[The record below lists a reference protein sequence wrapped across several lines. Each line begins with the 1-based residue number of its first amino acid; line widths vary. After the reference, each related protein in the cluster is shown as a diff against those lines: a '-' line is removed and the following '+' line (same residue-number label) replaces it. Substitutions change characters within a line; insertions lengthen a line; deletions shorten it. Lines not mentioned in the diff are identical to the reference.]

1 MSALLTIEGV
11 SMRFGAYQALDRID
25 LAIQQGEF
33 VALLGPSGCGKTTLL
48 KSIAGFLKPE
58 VGRIL
63 IDGQDVSRLP
73 AHRRPLNTVFQ
84 NYALFPHMTVL
95 ENVAY
100 GPRRQG
106 ASKAQAADR
115 ARGALDMVGLAD
127 FGPRY
132 PREMSGGQQQRVAL
146 ARAIVNQ
153 PKLLLLDEPL
163 SALDLKLRKRMQLEL
178 KHLQARLGI
187 AFIFVTHDQEEAMT
201 MADRVVVMHAGRIE
215 AAQEQRRAGTQAHV
229 CQRLIGVPGAPGFG
243 DQQGL
248 QRAVNDQRGV
258 ARHVACVGQVVMDAV
273 RVESQGREAEQP
285 RFVDRRAAFALPAW
299 CLCGGWGGRA
309 AAFGAQEHHAIDF
322 GERHLAVLRPL
333 VLPAHE
339 DHGAATA
346 GLELHVGDARMALHH
361 LAKLHRRMPLVV
373 GAGPHHLRQRD
384 RRHQAVRGRVAF
396 ILQG

>member
-48 KSIAGFLKPE
+48 KSIAGFLQPE
-58 VGRIL
+58 SGRIL

-73 AHRRPLNTVFQ
+73 AHKRPLNTVFQ

-106 ASKAQAADR
+106 ASKSEAAER
-115 ARGALDMVGLAD
+115 ARDALDMVGLAD

-215 AAQEQRRAGTQAHV
+215 QVGAGADIYRQPATRFVAEF
-229 CQRLIGVPGAPGFG
+229 IGDANFIAYTVADDGALML
-243 DQQGL
+243 DAQGL
-248 QRAVNDQRGV
+248 RVPLAQRPAAGRG
-258 ARHVACVGQVVMDAV
+258 
-273 RVESQGREAEQP
+273 
-285 RFVDRRAAFALPAW
+285 
-299 CLCGGWGGRA
+299 
-309 AAFGAQEHHAIDF
+309 
-322 GERHLAVLRPL
+322 LAVLRPEDLKLCQRADAMLTGTVSDVINVGSHSMIHVDIGGQTL
-333 VLPAHE
+333 VAR
-339 DHGAATA
+339 HGGLAPGGLHA
-346 GLELHVGDARMALHH
+346 GGEVTLAFAPEHLHLIGGH
-361 LAKLHRRMPLVV
+361 P
-373 GAGPHHLRQRD
+373 
-384 RRHQAVRGRVAF
+384 
-396 ILQG
+396 

>member
-11 SMRFGAYQALDRID
+11 SMRFGAYQALDHID
-25 LAIQQGEF
+25 LDIQQGEF

-48 KSIAGFLKPE
+48 RSIAGFLQPE
-58 VGRIL
+58 SGRIL
-63 IDGQDVSRLP
+63 IDGQDISRLA
-73 AHRRPLNTVFQ
+73 AHHRPLNTVFQ

-106 ASKAQAADR
+106 ASKPEAAER
-115 ARGALDMVGLAD
+115 ARAALDMVGLAD

-178 KHLQARLGI
+178 KHLQAKLGI

-215 AAQEQRRAGTQAHV
+215 QVGAGTDIYRQPATRFV
-229 CQRLIGVPGAPGFG
+229 AEFIGDANFMAFTAADSNALRLDV
-243 DQQGL
+243 QGL
-248 QRAVNDQRGV
+248 RVPLAAAPALARGV
-258 ARHVACVGQVVMDAV
+258 
-273 RVESQGREAEQP
+273 
-285 RFVDRRAAFALPAW
+285 
-299 CLCGGWGGRA
+299 
-309 AAFGAQEHHAIDF
+309 
-322 GERHLAVLRPL
+322 AVLRP
-333 VLPAHE
+333 E
-339 DHGAATA
+339 DLRLSDGSADCQLTGTVTDVINVGSHSMIHVDIGGQTVVARHGGIAPS
-346 GLELHVGDARMALHH
+346 GLRTGANVSLAFAPEHLHLIGEQ
-361 LAKLHRRMPLVV
+361 P
-373 GAGPHHLRQRD
+373 
-384 RRHQAVRGRVAF
+384 
-396 ILQG
+396 

>member
-11 SMRFGAYQALDRID
+11 SMRFGAYQALDHID
-25 LAIQQGEF
+25 LDIQQGEF

-48 KSIAGFLKPE
+48 RAIAGFLTPE
-58 VGRIL
+58 SGRIL
-63 IDGQDVSRLP
+63 IDGQEISRLP
-73 AHRRPLNTVFQ
+73 AHHRPLNTVFQ

-106 ASKAQAADR
+106 ASKADAAGR
-115 ARGALDMVGLAD
+115 ARAALDMVGLAD

-178 KHLQARLGI
+178 KHLQAKLGI

-215 AAQEQRRAGTQAHV
+215 QVGAGTDIYRQPATRFV
-229 CQRLIGVPGAPGFG
+229 AEFIGDANFMTFTIESAAAGDTLQLNLQNLRVPLAGNNT
-243 DQQGL
+243 
-248 QRAVNDQRGV
+248 VNSTAKTLPPRGV
-258 ARHVACVGQVVMDAV
+258 
-273 RVESQGREAEQP
+273 
-285 RFVDRRAAFALPAW
+285 
-299 CLCGGWGGRA
+299 
-309 AAFGAQEHHAIDF
+309 
-322 GERHLAVLRPL
+322 AVLRPEDL
-333 VLPAHE
+333 RLAEGQAAGMLTGTVADVINVGSHSMIHVDVDGQTVVSRHGGIAPSGLRPGAPVSLTFAPEHLHLIGELP
-339 DHGAATA
+339 
-346 GLELHVGDARMALHH
+346 
-361 LAKLHRRMPLVV
+361 
-373 GAGPHHLRQRD
+373 
-384 RRHQAVRGRVAF
+384 
-396 ILQG
+396 